1 MTLPAPGLQLI
12 KEFEGCHL
20 EAYPDPLSGGLPIT
34 IGWGTTRKKD
44 GSPFNM
50 GDTITQKE
58 ADALLVTQCEK
69 QFLPSLTKVPHWAE
83 MSPEQQGALLSFA
96 YNLGAGFVGD
106 TSNFKSINAALASKA
121 TWKDVP
127 AALYKYRNPG
137 SSVEKGLAR
146 RRTAEGDTWKKGMG
160 VAPVPSS
167 TVATGS
173 STPKQEFKMSKVLL
187 NFFKF
192 YDENNAN
199 HVAAVG
205 LLESVIPEHLKQDS
219 PWVVTY
225 RGGNAAGGLV
235 DLHKFFE
242 FFSERNAGHVEGVS
256 LLEAAMAQT
265 DPDCLVDDGA
275 GGVQDAAWIEKFRSK
290 PPTPSI
296 LAVPYFNQ
304 VDNYRDAHRTCNSSA
319 CAMCLA
325 FLKPGSIKGDDEYVT
340 KVFAIGDTT
349 DHSVQTKVLSSYGIK
364 SSFSYNLSF
373 ADIDKSLAAGKPVVI
388 GILHRGSLSAPTG
401 GHMCVVIG
409 KKTDGYVIND
419 PYGSCNDGYTGP
431 VTNGKGTVYSR
442 AMLKARWCPAGNDGW
457 GRIFS

>member
-1 MTLPAPGLQLI
+1 MTVPAPGLALI

-20 EAYPDPLSGGLPIT
+20 KAYPDPLSGGLPIT

-44 GSPFNM
+44 GSPFKM
-50 GDTITQKE
+50 GDAITQAE
-58 ADALLVTQCEK
+58 ADELLVSQCEK
-69 QFLPSLTKVPHWAE
+69 QFIPALTKVPFWNE

-106 TSNFKSINAALASKA
+106 RANFNSINVALSSKA
-121 TWKDVP
+121 NWKDVP

-137 SSVEKGLAR
+137 TNVEAGLAR
-146 RRTAEGDTWKKGMG
+146 RRTAEGNAWKKGLTSPAN
-160 VAPVPSS
+160 V
-167 TVATGS
+167 
-173 STPKQEFKMSKVLL
+173 TPQREFKMSKVLL

-205 LLESVIPEHLKQDS
+205 LLEATIAEHLKQDS
-219 PWVVTY
+219 PWVAAY
-225 RGGNAAGGLV
+225 RGGNAAGGPV

-265 DPDCLVDDGA
+265 DPDCLVDDGS
-275 GGVQDAAWIEKFRSK
+275 GGTQDAAWIEKFRSK
-290 PPTPSI
+290 PPIPPV

-304 VDNYRDAHRTCNSSA
+304 VDNYRDAHRTCNSSS
-319 CAMCLA
+319 CAMCLE
-325 FLKPGSIKGDDEYVT
+325 FLKPGTLNGAKGDDAYVT

-349 DHSVQTKVLSSYGIK
+349 DHAVQTKVLASYGVK
-364 SSFSYNLSF
+364 SHFSYNLTF
-373 ADIDKSLAAGKPVVI
+373 ADLDKSLAAGKPCVI

-401 GHMCVVIG
+401 GHMVVVIG
-409 KKTDGYVIND
+409 KKGDGYVVND
-419 PYGSCNDGYTGP
+419 PYGSCNDNYTGP
-431 VTNGKGTVYSR
+431 VTNGKGAVYSK
-442 AMLKARWCPAGNDGW
+442 AMLKARWCPGGNDGW
-457 GRIFS
+457 GRIFA